1 LKLVKE
7 EVQEGMANVIDDV
20 RNGRAQILYIDGI
33 AYAVF
38 VRGAENAAEG
48 FVQKYVEIPIDLI
61 RTLSGE
67 MTAQEFLFE
76 SAEGYIP
83 VVILGYAGA
92 MKEAIITKSFA
103 PLKARILFRSILYPI
118 EGPLRAGRYIAG
130 NVFSPT
136 FRALRQGTSITS
148 EIKASAIGHITEDIA
163 RNWTRFRYN
172 WGLFRGNEKLVQQS
186 LAIQDA
192 LH

>member
-1 LKLVKE
+1 EWRALAINPSLTFDEQFDRAKKFSTRPFDDFSADSIMSALKLVKE

-103 PLKARILFRSILYPI
+103 PLKARILFRS
-118 EGPLRAGRYIAG
+118 
-130 NVFSPT
+130 
-136 FRALRQGTSITS
+136 
-148 EIKASAIGHITEDIA
+148 
-163 RNWTRFRYN
+163 
-172 WGLFRGNEKLVQQS
+172 
-186 LAIQDA
+186 
-192 LH
+192 